1 MDSEEFSF
9 SDHMAST
16 IHDMKNSLM
25 LQIHALETV
34 ANQFRQKG
42 DTESVQQMAGIVH
55 EANRMNSN
63 LIQLLALYKFDK
75 AIYPMD
81 EQEHSLLDIIED
93 AVSQGKS
100 SVAYKGIQVEV
111 QCADDLFW
119 YVDRDLIV
127 GILINALNNA
137 YHYTRDCVRVIARTH
152 DQWLELRVE
161 DNGTGYPARM
171 LVDGMAQQGVRF
183 ASGSTGL
190 GFHFAARAARLHRNG
205 SRQGAL
211 TIENGGTLGGG
222 CFVVH
227 LP

>member
-1 MDSEEFSF
+1 MDSDEFSF
-9 SDHMAST
+9 SDHMASS

-25 LQIHALETV
+25 LQIHALESV
-34 ANQFRQKG
+34 AGQLQGKG
-42 DTESVQQMAGIVH
+42 DPDSAQQMAGIVH

-81 EQEHSLLDIIED
+81 EQEHCLLDLIEE
-93 AVSQGKS
+93 AISQGKS
-100 SVAYKGIQVEV
+100 SMAYKGVRVEM
-111 QCADDLFW
+111 QCDADLFW
-119 YVDRDLIV
+119 YVDRDLIT

-137 YHYTRDCVRVIARTH
+137 YNYTKDCVRVIARIQ
-152 DQWLELRVE
+152 DGWLELRVE
-161 DNGTGYPARM
+161 DNGSGYPERM
-171 LVDGMAQQGVRF
+171 LVNGLAPQGVRF

-190 GFHFAARAARLHRNG
+190 GFHFAARAARMHRNG
-205 SRQGAL
+205 GRQGAL
-211 TIENGGTLGGG
+211 TIENGGSLGGG